1 MRILDD
7 MGREVPTGEVGE
19 VCGRGPLMMAGYYKR
34 PDLTAG
40 PLWAAGSTPAILAP
54 SDVMIRDDLP
64 CPATSPARPS
74 SASSRSGTR
83 RRKAGPGQA
92 AGEGVRAEHA
102 LREENDQ
109 HKF

>member
-7 MGREVPTGEVGE
+7 LGREVPTGEVGE

-40 PLWAAGSTPAILAP
+40 PLWAAGSTPAILAT

-64 CPATSPARPS
+64 RNVAGKTLKRELQERYKAPKGWSGSGGGRRRPCRARPS
-74 SASSRSGTR
+74 GRKRSA
-83 RRKAGPGQA
+83 
-92 AGEGVRAEHA
+92 
-102 LREENDQ
+102 
-109 HKF
+109 